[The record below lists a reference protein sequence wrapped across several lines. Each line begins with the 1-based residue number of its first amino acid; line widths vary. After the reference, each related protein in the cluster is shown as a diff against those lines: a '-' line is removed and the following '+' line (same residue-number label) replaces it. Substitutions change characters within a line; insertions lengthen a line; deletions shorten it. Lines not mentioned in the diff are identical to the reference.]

1 MSDLISRQEA
11 INAVLHYTIRIPGY
25 MSEWGRKHTAAIKK
39 DLMDDIEAI
48 PPAQQWIPVSER
60 LPEKEGYYLLTVES
74 LIAEAGSVVISRPY
88 NGRGGFCDV
97 YWNNV
102 VAWMPLPEPYKEEN
116 NEQVQ
121 G

>member
-1 MSDLISRQEA
+1 MNNDLISRQETIERFTMTA
-11 INAVLHYTIRIPGY
+11 PQMSVIHIYEAVEILE
-25 MSEWGRKHTAAIKK
+25 S
-39 DLMDDIEAI
+39 L
-48 PPAQQWIPVSER
+48 PPAQQWIPVTER

-102 VAWMPLPEPYKEEN
+102 IAWMELPKPYKESE
-116 NEQVQ
+116 
-121 G
+121 

>member
-1 MSDLISRQEA
+1 MNDLISRQ
-11 INAVLHYTIRIPGY
+11 
-25 MSEWGRKHTAAIKK
+25 AAIDEIYTLFRESDFIHYNHGIADSLATLHK
-39 DLMDDIEAI
+39 L

-102 VAWMPLPEPYKEEN
+102 IAWMPLPEPYKEEN